1 MGRPLLNPHLVELKT
16 IPETEMRNWFNT
28 PVDRSRGDRAA
39 IVIASLCF
47 AHCVAGPV
55 LLTFIGFSS
64 LLHISERFETFFLIG
79 SAAMGIVALAPG
91 FLGKHRRV
99 SCLAMFAG
107 GILCLFCKRYVEGY
121 AVVFEHILA
130 GIGATLLIG
139 AHMLNLRF
147 TKRCRCCEQS
157 GEGVRAETQSVR

>member
-1 MGRPLLNPHLVELKT
+1 
-16 IPETEMRNWFNT
+16 MRNFVNT

-55 LLTFIGFSS
+55 LLTFIGLSS
-64 LLHISERFETFFLIG
+64 LLHISERFESVFLTG
-79 SAAMGIVALAPG
+79 SAAMGIVALVPG
-91 FLGKHRRV
+91 FLRKHRRF

-107 GILCLFCKRYVEGY
+107 GILCLFCKRYVGEY
-121 AVVFEHILA
+121 AAAFEHIVA

-147 TKRCRCCEQS
+147 TKRCRCCEQTG
-157 GEGVRAETQSVR
+157 GEVRAEAQSIRS